1 MEKPDI
7 RCRCQRVGT
16 TVFFPPKPRPFLR
29 LEPPTS
35 RRNGGAG
42 MVAQLE
48 FDGSLASATSANSE
62 SVVSYD
68 GAIVVFVDD
77 RRGLGLGERYL
88 PTPRSGLRET
98 RLVTWI
104 RADFPKKKSWV
115 KLSDGPVDPRTA
127 TCHKL

>member
-1 MEKPDI
+1 MEDSRMEKPDI

-48 FDGSLASATSANSE
+48 FDGSLASATSADSE

-104 RADFPKKKSWV
+104 RADFPKKNH
-115 KLSDGPVDPRTA
+115 G
-127 TCHKL
+127 